1 MFGFG
6 KRKKIEE
13 QFFTSVQAVLGTY
26 SIMRALSSH
35 RMKETGLDSFP
46 LKVFEAAYIFGV
58 VDAIAHGVDLDE
70 KYLSSLD
77 IAQMSMVASS
87 GLKFF
92 EEDEVPTIFKTC
104 IDLNSEGNAI
114 HELMYLG
121 AKDAQVAI
129 SAMLNGE
136 DSSVASKAMS
146 LEFLD
151 NKELIS
157 KFSLLF

>member
-1 MFGFG
+1 M
-6 KRKKIEE
+6 
-13 QFFTSVQAVLGTY
+13 
-26 SIMRALSSH
+26 
-35 RMKETGLDSFP
+35 
-46 LKVFEAAYIFGV
+46 
-58 VDAIAHGVDLDE
+58 
-70 KYLSSLD
+70 
-77 IAQMSMVASS
+77 AQI
-87 GLKFF
+87 LN
-92 EEDEVPTIFKTC
+92 KT
-104 IDLNSEGNAI
+104 DTKLHDAI